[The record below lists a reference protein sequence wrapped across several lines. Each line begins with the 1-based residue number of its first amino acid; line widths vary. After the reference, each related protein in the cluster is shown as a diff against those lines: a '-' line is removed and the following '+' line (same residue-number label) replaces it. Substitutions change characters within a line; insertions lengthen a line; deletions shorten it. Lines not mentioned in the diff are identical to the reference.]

1 MGSIE
6 LPDGV
11 DFGVVDFVS
20 RPRRSTRAG
29 TPGHNRITGGDHTPD
44 GKFAIREGLP
54 GKRKGLDHH
63 LRIRIRWG
71 LSGHAILQ
79 VLSSQGQLP
88 SISNA

>member
-11 DFGVVDFVS
+11 DFGMVDFVGL
-20 RPRRSTRAG
+20 PRRSARAVP
-29 TPGHNRITGGDHTPD
+29 PGHNRIVGGDYAPD
-44 GKFAIREGLP
+44 GELAIRKGLP

-63 LRIRIRWG
+63 SRIRIRWG